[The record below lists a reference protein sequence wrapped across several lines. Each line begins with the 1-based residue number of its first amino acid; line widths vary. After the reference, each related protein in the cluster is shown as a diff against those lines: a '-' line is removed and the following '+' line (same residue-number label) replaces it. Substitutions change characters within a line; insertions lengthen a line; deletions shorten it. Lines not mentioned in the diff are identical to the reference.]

1 LVDADRQRETLIRQA
16 FWLEWLTVAWM
27 ALEAVV
33 AVASGLTANSISLLA
48 FGLDSVVEL
57 ASAGVLIWRLSNELR
72 FGREV
77 SSRVELIAGRITG
90 GLLFALAA
98 YVLGAAGWSLGHG
111 EGPAFSWS
119 GLVVAFLAMPI
130 MFGLA
135 RCKLKLARQLGS
147 RALRADAAESAA
159 CLWLS
164 FVVVLSLAA
173 QFAFGAWW
181 IDAVASLAILWFLI
195 REGREAWKGG
205 EDD

>member
-27 ALEAVV
+27 AVEAVV

-119 GLVVAFLAMPI
+119 GLVAAFLAMPI

-135 RCKLKLARQLGS
+135 RCASSSWPGNL
-147 RALRADAAESAA
+147 AAERCARMPPSRRLASGCPLSSCSASPPSSP
-159 CLWLS
+159 L
-164 FVVVLSLAA
+164 
-173 QFAFGAWW
+173 
-181 IDAVASLAILWFLI
+181 
-195 REGREAWKGG
+195 EPGG
-205 EDD
+205 STR